1 MKVELFCKETEKY
14 VKRENVV
21 RIVSTISIEK
31 DYATK
36 RVVRTNPVFRL
47 TYSDGKSEDFISNL
61 FEIIDVTED
70 VSCVKE
76 YLRQYCRQSMTAG
89 FCHEDDCDDCPINS
103 AFAKTAYFNGTS
115 FEEEVFA
122 TDEKGEDEEW

>member
-14 VKRENVV
+14 VKRQNVV

-70 VSCVKE
+70 ASCVKE
-76 YLRQYCRQSMTAG
+76 YLKQYCRQSIEAG
-89 FCHEDDCDDCPINS
+89 FCHEDDCDGCPVNEV
-103 AFAKTAYFNGTS
+103 FNKTKYFNGS
-115 FEEEVFA
+115 YFENEAFENEE
-122 TDEKGEDEEW
+122 GEYEE